1 MNKQELT
8 YWRIHDY
15 LKGKMKGNDLVQFEN
30 ELNTNESL
38 KDEVEMHRLAN
49 SLIINNRLNTAKQT
63 SLDIQKEYKKGSF
76 SAKYIIGGLVLIG
89 TLVGTYFFNKT
100 TNNQPKTTEVQE
112 SNKIE
117 SQPKSAIQLET
128 KPVEKVISRKETFK
142 QAKLKPTEATETS
155 IPTAPVSISNPIEK
169 PVVQTENTSKAEQ
182 ASASESI
189 VQKLIVQADPCD
201 GIKISASTSSL
212 GTCKGEETGAIYIS
226 DIKGGSI
233 PYKTEIVSAKE
244 NIKMANKLLPS
255 GKYNV
260 LISDK
265 NNCSTLIENV
275 PVKAIECDSKEE
287 VFNPFIGEHLTLP
300 VHHSKT
306 TFVVYDKTGA
316 LYFKQ
321 SINAN
326 ETFEWN
332 GQSLNGETETG
343 HFAYEIIY
351 EDGSK
356 KHNTLTITQ

>member
-1 MNKQELT
+1 MNQQELT

-15 LKGKMKGNDLVQFEN
+15 LKGKMKGDELIQFEN
-30 ELNTNESL
+30 ELRTNESL

-63 SLDIQKEYKKGSF
+63 SLDIQKEYKKGNF
-76 SAKYIIGGLVLIG
+76 AGKYIIGGLVLIG
-89 TLVGTYFFNKT
+89 TLVGTYLFNKT
-100 TNNQPKTTEVQE
+100 TKDQPKTTNAQE

-117 SQPKSAIQLET
+117 SQPKSSIQLET
-128 KPVEKVISRKETFK
+128 KPVEKVVSRKEPFK
-142 QAKLKPTEATETS
+142 QTELKPTKAIETS
-155 IPTAPVSISNPIEK
+155 IPTSPVSVSNPIEK
-169 PVVQTENTSKAEQ
+169 PVAQTDNTTKAAQ
-182 ASASESI
+182 ASETI
-189 VQKLIVQADPCD
+189 VPKANAQANPCE
-201 GIKISASTSSL
+201 GIKISASTSSS

-244 NIKMANKLLPS
+244 NLKMTNKHLPS

-260 LISDK
+260 QIVDK

-275 PVKAIECDSKEE
+275 VVKAIECDSKEE
-287 VFNPFIGEHLTLP
+287 VFNPFIGENLQLP

-306 TFVVYDKTGA
+306 TFLVYDKTGA

-326 ETFEWN
+326 ESFEWN

-351 EDGSK
+351 EDGSM
-356 KHNTLTITQ
+356 KHSTLTITQ